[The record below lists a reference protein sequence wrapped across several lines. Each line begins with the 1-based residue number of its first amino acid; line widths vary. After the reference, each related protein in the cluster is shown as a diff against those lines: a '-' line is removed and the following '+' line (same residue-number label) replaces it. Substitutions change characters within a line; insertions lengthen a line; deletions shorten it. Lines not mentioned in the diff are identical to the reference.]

1 MTEFQ
6 HAPRVEI
13 DGAPATEDGLRDL
26 ALSGYGHFTAMQ
38 VRDRRVRGIGL
49 HMKRLDAA
57 NRELFGAGLDAA
69 ELLSFIRHA
78 LGDGIRD
85 ASVRVLVTESQGRAP
100 RVTVTVRPPAVML
113 PGSWKLR
120 SVPYQRAVAHIKH
133 LGDFGQG
140 YYQRAVQAAGFDEA
154 LLTGPDGVI
163 SEGSITNVGFYDGA
177 TVTWPAAPV
186 LDGTTMQLLE
196 SRLGRHG
203 LPSRSAHVRLADL
216 GSFTAVFVAN
226 SRGIAPVCQIDDVAI
241 PVDEALMKTLH
252 EVLDSAGWDDIEGPV
267 A

>member
-1 MTEFQ
+1 VTELK
-6 HAPRVEI
+6 HRPRVEI

-49 HMKRLDAA
+49 HMSRLDAA

-69 ELLSFIRHA
+69 EVRSSISRA
-78 LGDGIRD
+78 LGDDVRD

-100 RVTVTVRPPAVML
+100 RVTVTVRPPAIMQ
-113 PGSWKLR
+113 PASWKLR

-140 YYQRAVQAAGFDEA
+140 YYQRAVRAAGFDEA

-163 SEGSITNVGFYDGA
+163 SEGSITNVGFYDGT
-177 TVTWPAAPV
+177 TVIWPAAPV
-186 LDGTTMQLLE
+186 LDGTTMQLLDNG
-196 SRLGRHG
+196 LGRHG
-203 LPSRSAHVRLADL
+203 LASRRGHVRLSDL
-216 GSFTAVFVAN
+216 GALAAVFVAN
-226 SRGIAPVCQIDDVAI
+226 AHGIAPVRQIDDVAI
-241 PVDEALMKTLH
+241 SVDQRLMTTLH
-252 EVLDSAGWDDIEGPV
+252 EVLDSAGWDDIDGPV
-267 A
+267 P

>member
-1 MTEFQ
+1 VTELE

-13 DGAPATEDGLRDL
+13 DGAPATEDALRDL

-49 HMKRLDAA
+49 HMRRLDAA

-69 ELLSFIRHA
+69 QVRSSISRA
-78 LGDGIRD
+78 LGEGVQD
-85 ASVRVLVTESQGRAP
+85 ASVRVMVTESPGRP
-100 RVTVTVRPPAVML
+100 PHVTVTVRGPAVMQ

-120 SVPYQRAVAHIKH
+120 SVPYQRAVAHIKR
-133 LGDFGQG
+133 LGDFGQA

-163 SEGSITNVGFYDGA
+163 SEGSITNVGCYDGT

-203 LPSRSAHVRLADL
+203 LASRRGHVRLSGL
-216 GSFTAVFVAN
+216 GAFAAVFVAN
-226 SRGIAPVCQIDDVAI
+226 ARGIAPVCQIDDVAI
-241 PVDEALMKTLH
+241 PVDQRLMATLH
-252 EVLDSAGWDDIEGPV
+252 EALDSAGWDDIDGPV
-267 A
+267 P